1 MSGFATFADM
11 RIRGSVRRAIV
22 LSAASALAAGLIAGC
37 TSDPPTTSDP
47 TVSGTRATAT
57 PSPSASPTVNVRA
70 KPERPDAWDDVS
82 VDGAIAVATYFMEL
96 YGYTYATADPEP
108 WNALSHPECVY
119 CTDVRSGVH
128 DMASAAQHTE
138 GGAITLRDATATMV
152 TADEL
157 FSVDAIASQDMVR
170 VVTSSGVPVTDWS
183 PPQEFKVN
191 VLVLRDND
199 RWYVRGVN
207 TADVEAPEIAA
218 H

>member
-22 LSAASALAAGLIAGC
+22 LSAASALGAGLIAGC

-96 YGYTYATADPEP
+96 YAYTYATGDLES
-108 WNALSHPECVY
+108 WNRLSHPECEFCASTRAGVN
-119 CTDVRSGVH
+119 DLLSSGQLRDGGSVTV
-128 DMASAAQHTE
+128 AEPSAREISPGELYSVDLAMTE
-138 GGAITLRDATATMV
+138 GPA
-152 TADEL
+152 
-157 FSVDAIASQDMVR
+157 R
-170 VVTSSGVPVTDWS
+170 VVSVSGKALTDWV
-183 PPQEFKVN
+183 PARRYQTN
-191 VLVLRDND
+191 VLVLRDGD
-199 RWYVRGVN
+199 QWWVRGVDASPV
-207 TADVEAPEIAA
+207 ADS
-218 H
+218 